1 MHLDLFAVGAV
12 EQGVDGFSA
21 HILDRRIQRKAILFA
36 QTQIVHLRHRAFGV
50 VPAAGLDGP
59 FPDGKIPV
67 GQDALFVHPHKGT
80 EAGALFAGTQR
91 IIEREEPG
99 RQVADGDAVLRTGEI
114 LAEGHALAADDVH
127 LGHAAG
133 EGKGGLQRVR
143 QTAPD
148 ALAQGEAVHHHLHGV
163 LDVLFQRDL
172 LVKIVQVAVDLH
184 AGIASA
190 TGGFQLLLLGALTL
204 ADDGGKDLKLRP
216 LFQLEDGVHH
226 LVHGLLADDPP
237 ADRTVGHAHTGVQK
251 AQVIVDLGH
260 SAHGRTGVVAGGL
273 LVDGN
278 GR

>member
-21 HILDRRIQRKAILFA
+21 HILDRRIQREAVLFA

-50 VPAAGLDGP
+50 VPATGLDGP

-67 GQDALFVHPHKGT
+67 GQDALLVHPHKGT

-91 IIEREEPG
+91 VVEGEETG
-99 RQVADGDAVLRTGEI
+99 RQVADGDAVLWAGEI

-172 LVKIVQVAVDLH
+172 LV
-184 AGIASA
+184 
-190 TGGFQLLLLGALTL
+190 
-204 ADDGGKDLKLRP
+204 
-216 LFQLEDGVHH
+216 
-226 LVHGLLADDPP
+226 
-237 ADRTVGHAHTGVQK
+237 
-251 AQVIVDLGH
+251 
-260 SAHGRTGVVAGGL
+260 
-273 LVDGN
+273 
-278 GR
+278 